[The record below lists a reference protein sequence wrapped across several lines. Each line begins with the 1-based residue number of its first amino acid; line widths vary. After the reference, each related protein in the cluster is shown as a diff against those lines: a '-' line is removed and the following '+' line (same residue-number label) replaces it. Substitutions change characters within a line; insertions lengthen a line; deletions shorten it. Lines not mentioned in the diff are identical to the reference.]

1 MMYPPTI
8 CHAIMNSK
16 SNSYHFRF
24 ENFNDERNIMEH
36 IKTEWDKV
44 HKTTVFRYKVSGL
57 KEKYIAHYFIQ
68 LNPDRKL
75 KRRIPEDINEIC
87 QKFDDSKFNF
97 TRVPKT
103 EIILNFWEEPEQL
116 HTIIGNVSPINRYHS
131 LICPSVNKK
140 LPQIVTEDS
149 LRVVLEVYYLAKHCD
164 LRIGFNSLCALASV
178 NHLHYHLFVI
188 TQTLPVETVKC
199 SNICGPLWVTQD
211 YPVPAFCFETSPQNI
226 QVEAIYKL
234 IGYLLSNSIAHNI
247 FITRGEPLSGEG
259 SAGRV
264 FVWPRKS
271 VVGAKQPGGFNVA
284 ACELSGWFPVY
295 KKT

>member
-149 LRVVLEVYYLAKHCD
+149 LRVVLEVYYLAKHC
-164 LRIGFNSLCALASV
+164 
-178 NHLHYHLFVI
+178 
-188 TQTLPVETVKC
+188 
-199 SNICGPLWVTQD
+199 NICGPLWVTQD